1 MSLPINIEA
10 LITKNVIESERIEFK
25 QGWNPQVIL
34 HSICAFANDF
44 NNLGGGYLVVG
55 IAEKEGQAIMPPVG
69 IDVSEID
76 SIQKDLLKICHFIS
90 PHYFPVVEP
99 TIIQDRHILVIWC
112 PPGDTRP
119 YKAPKGL

>member
-55 IAEKEGQAIMPPVG
+55 IVLNRMGKL
-69 IDVSEID
+69 SCR
-76 SIQKDLLKICHFIS
+76 LL
-90 PHYFPVVEP
+90 V
-99 TIIQDRHILVIWC
+99 LM
-112 PPGDTRP
+112 
-119 YKAPKGL
+119 